1 MSKYIGIPVRFMTGS
16 TDTTTD
22 PELLDAT
29 ADFVA
34 GGVQV
39 GDKVFIVAS
48 FGDMASGPAT
58 VTSVSTTSLGL
69 SEAIAGTA
77 GETYSIFA
85 GENSKDP
92 NRDKYVVSID
102 NCLMVVGSG
111 FGANIINVNNLINA
125 DAYQLQT
132 ISFGATYTNNEYLV
146 GVFEKYWEGA
156 ASSKATDSIHY
167 IPLNEFYDSAN
178 NEWHATAQLTMT

>member
-1 MSKYIGIPVRFMTGS
+1 MVKYLGIPTAFATGATDVTGS
-16 TDTTTD
+16 SQ
-22 PELLDAT
+22 LLDAT

-39 GDKVFIVAS
+39 GDKVFIQGA
-48 FGDMASGPAT
+48 FGTFATGPAT

-77 GETYSIFA
+77 GETYFIFA
-85 GENSKDP
+85 GDKDP
-92 NRDKYVVSID
+92 KRDKYVLSIE
-102 NCLMVVGSG
+102 NCIMVEGSG
-111 FGANIINVNNLINA
+111 FGANIIHINNLANA

-132 ISFGATYTNNEYLV
+132 ISFGATYTNTEYLV
-146 GVFEKYWEGA
+146 GVFEKYWERA

-167 IPLNEFYDSAN
+167 IPLNEFYDSVN
-178 NEWHATAQLTMT
+178 NQWYATSQILIA

>member
-1 MSKYIGIPVRFMTGS
+1 MTGS

-39 GDKVFIVAS
+39 GDKVFIQGA
-48 FGDMASGPAT
+48 FGTFATGPAT

-69 SEAIAGTA
+69 TEAIAGTA
-77 GETYSIFA
+77 AQTYSIFA
-85 GENSKDP
+85 GENTKDP
-92 NRDKYVVSID
+92 NRDKYVLSIE
-102 NCLMVVGSG
+102 NCIMVVGSG
-111 FGANIINVNNLINA
+111 FGANIIHINNLANA
-125 DAYQLQT
+125 DSYQLQSV
-132 ISFGATYTNNEYLV
+132 SFGSSYTNSEYLV
-146 GVFEKYWEGA
+146 GVFEKYWERA

-167 IPLNEFYDSAN
+167 IPLNEFYDSVN
-178 NEWHATAQLTMT
+178 NQWYATSQLLIS